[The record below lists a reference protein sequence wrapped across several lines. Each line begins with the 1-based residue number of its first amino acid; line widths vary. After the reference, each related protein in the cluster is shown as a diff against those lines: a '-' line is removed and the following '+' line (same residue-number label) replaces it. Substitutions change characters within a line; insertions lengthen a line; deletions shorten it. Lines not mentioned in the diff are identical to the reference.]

1 MHMIL
6 RASGIEEDSLAVV
19 RNLLRLCGNFLHW
32 LGNRFGRFLNLNGEY
47 SADANVVFERKDL
60 EEAVSHQRHCLPKP
74 AGTQNW
80 LKELGS

>member
-32 LGNRFGRFLNLNGEY
+32 LGNRFGRFLNLNGEIRPMRMSY
-47 SADANVVFERKDL
+47 LNGRTLKKLSAIN
-60 EEAVSHQRHCLPKP
+60 
-74 AGTQNW
+74 GTVCRNQLA
-80 LKELGS
+80 LKIG